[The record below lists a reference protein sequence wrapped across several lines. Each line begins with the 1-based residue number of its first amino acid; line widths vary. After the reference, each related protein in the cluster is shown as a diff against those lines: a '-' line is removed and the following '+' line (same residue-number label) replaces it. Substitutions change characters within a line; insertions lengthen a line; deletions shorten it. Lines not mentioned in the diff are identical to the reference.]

1 MAVLTNHETLRGRYT
16 PNLLLGEGRVTKVYE
31 AYDSLLEKPVALKIL
46 PTHEANEVDSFK
58 KEFQLLS
65 QINHPQIVQALD
77 FGYTENGYPFF
88 VSELID
94 GKDFKSFA
102 QALKI
107 DSVIS
112 LFIQLLETLDFL
124 HLLKIT
130 HGDLKPANI
139 LIQKQDSG
147 NATLELI
154 DLGFATA
161 GKQHNFTNWKGT
173 LGYIAPEILCGEEY
187 DHRADLYSLGVIL
200 YEIVTGGLPF
210 GKSDPLSQAKSQL
223 ESNASLI
230 FPESFPESLRS
241 MTQKLLKRNPEE
253 RYQSAFEVI
262 QEIEKLSDKKSN
274 YSITASSLVTS
285 HPLEAKD
292 SAFTIFKE
300 SYTDIQNSQKG
311 KFTLITGELGVG
323 KSSFLKECEIF
334 CQLEGVTLVRYRTV
348 SNPEDKSS
356 FYPILLKQLKLI
368 CEDVTPD
375 LLKKYEM
382 LYLTSGSS
390 ANEKVEKDSGAKR
403 SEVKKSI
410 PLDKTIYYKTL
421 SDFVFDV
428 SKALYKPLVITIDDV
443 SLLEIE
449 DLDWLSYLSSQLGN
463 SRILILAAL
472 SVGSSQSETDKKAR
486 RKEEKISNFFDSNL
500 LKVEL
505 RPLIKTECITFLN
518 EALSLSNQDQLWG
531 LIYSKTGGN
540 FLLIEKLLEFLSDR
554 RGIFRAPMGLEV
566 EETLVDN
573 FNLPEPFVSEIE
585 ERLKRLTFESLNILS
600 TAAILGIGFES
611 KVLLEILRDTT
622 EDIYSSLNEIIL
634 EGLLRF
640 EKSNKDEK
648 LCFANGLVREYIY
661 KKIDPIKID
670 KLHKKAGDVIQEIN
684 KDDIDKVTGQL
695 AYHYYLGKDFEL
707 GFKYSILAGEKAEK
721 KCDYENA
728 ISFYLQSLEYYQ
740 ESFGKFL
747 RMKEEILEKVGLLHD
762 LMGEPLKGLDYLKH
776 SYAVLREKQA
786 SPKFL
791 SKLLREIGN
800 IYLKLG
806 EFDEAILSYEK
817 GLKLLSQTNYL
828 VEKTNLLN
836 ELGLAYQRK
845 QELPKALSYL
855 RESIETLEKEKLEV
869 VQLADAYRLTGVV
882 FWMEGE
888 YESSFSCY
896 SKSAEIYKKVRDS
909 KGEGMVWNNLGILYF
924 DKGEPQKA
932 LEYLNKVLAIPE
944 IHNDTTLLSS
954 LYNNLS
960 VSYIELCEW
969 EKAEK
974 ACRENMMIKE
984 KLGSQDGIATAFN
997 NLGYIHSQKGLLD
1010 QAYAYHQ
1017 RAKRNF
1023 ERLNQKLGIAKSIYL
1038 QAIIYYQKG
1047 EFSRGIES
1055 LGEAISIFKEFS
1067 SKLGLA
1073 DSLCLLG
1080 KIRLENN
1087 EVAEAENLLR
1097 EALKLYEQQKHNFG
1111 IVDSLNGLTLIAL
1124 NRDNFNEAEAYLA
1137 QVDKLLSENQNP
1149 YLLALFKQTRG
1160 VYSQQNELLENALE
1174 ELSEAAKTLRKIHSK
1189 YELANTYVLIG
1200 EIKRQ
1205 QKHLK
1210 ASRQYLNQALVL
1222 FKELQNEKM
1231 VEAVES
1237 IIQNTG
1243 DLGAIESDRLNTVY
1257 KFSSLVNEVF
1267 DTDELL
1273 KISLDL
1279 AISLLGAER
1288 GAIILVNAVTQNLE
1302 LKVTKQIESETKED
1316 ALKISKQVITEVT
1329 KKEEPLIIEDAQLDS
1344 RVNRNMSVVMYNIL
1358 SILCVPLKIRG
1369 EVVGTIYLDHRSIP
1383 NVFSREDLEFMK
1395 AFGNLISAVLEK
1407 SQLYQNVSDELFQLR
1422 NEIVVKYNYPEVIG
1436 KSERMQEIFSLIE
1449 RVANSRTSVLLVGE
1463 SGTGKELI
1471 ANLICKRS
1479 NRADKPF
1486 VKVNCAALPESL
1498 LESELFGIEEKVA
1511 TGVTFRKGK
1520 FEQANGGTFFLD
1532 EVGDL
1537 SLSTQAKVLRV
1548 LQEREFERVGGSQT
1562 IQVDVRIIAAT
1573 NMDLEEKIQ
1582 NQTFRKDLYYRLN
1595 PITIKLPPL
1604 RERKEDIHFLVDF
1617 FVDRFTRENGKPKL
1631 KITSEV
1637 MAAFLNYPWPGN
1649 VRELSNVIEQGVL
1662 LSEGNL
1668 FPRKVLP
1675 LYLRTGTKFPT
1686 SGPTGKLNEILK
1698 SVERQIIA
1706 SVLESFGWNQ
1716 SKAAKKLGLPE
1727 STLRRKMDRLKVQ
1740 RPSKI

>member
-1 MAVLTNHETLRGRYT
+1 MAITEETLIGRYSLQI
-16 PNLLLGEGRVTKVYE
+16 PLGEGRLTRVYQ
-31 AYDSLLEKPVALKIL
+31 ARDSLFEKPVALKVL
-46 PTHEANEVDSFK
+46 QTQESSDVESFK
-58 KEFQLLS
+58 KEFELLS

-77 FGYTENGYPFF
+77 FGYTNEGYAFLAC
-88 VSELID
+88 ELIH

-107 DSVIS
+107 DRVIP
-112 LFIQLLETLDFL
+112 LFVQLLETLDFL
-124 HLLKIT
+124 HLIKIT

-139 LIQKQDSG
+139 LIQKEASG
-147 NATLELI
+147 NTTLKLI

-161 GKQHNFTNWKGT
+161 GKQHNFANWKGT
-173 LGYIAPEILCGEEY
+173 LGYIAPEILGGEEY

-210 GKSDPLSQAKSQL
+210 GESDPLSQAKSQL
-223 ESNASLI
+223 ETNASLI

-241 MTQKLLKRNPEE
+241 ITQKLLKRNPDE

-262 QEIEKLSDKKSN
+262 QEIDNLSDKKSIIFG
-274 YSITASSLVTS
+274 SASCLLNS
-285 HPLEAKD
+285 HPLSGRD
-292 SAFTIFKE
+292 SAFETFKE
-300 SYTDIQNSQKG
+300 CYTQTKNLQRG
-311 KFTLITGELGVG
+311 KFLLITGELGVG
-323 KSSFLKECEIF
+323 KSRLLKECEIF
-334 CQLEGVTLVRYRTV
+334 CQLEDATLVRHRTV

-356 FYPILLKQLKLI
+356 FYQILLKQLKLI
-368 CEDVTPD
+368 CVDVTPD

-382 LYLTSGSS
+382 LYSTSGLSP
-390 ANEKVEKDSGAKR
+390 NENVEKDSGAKR
-403 SEVKKSI
+403 SEETKSI
-410 PLDKTIYYKTL
+410 PLDKTTYYKTL

-428 SKALYKPLVITIDDV
+428 SKALDKALVISIDDA

-449 DLDWLSYLSSQLGN
+449 DLDWVSYLSSQLGN

-472 SVGSSQSETDKKAR
+472 SVGSSQSETDKEAR
-486 RKEEKISNFFDSNL
+486 RIEEKISNSFDPNL

-505 RPLIKTECITFLN
+505 KPLTKTECIAFLKQVLN
-518 EALSLSNQDQLWG
+518 LSNQDQL
-531 LIYSKTGGN
+531 LERIYSKTGGN
-540 FLLIEKLLEFLSDR
+540 FLLIEKFFKFLSDNN
-554 RGIFRAPMGLEV
+554 GIIRIHIGLEIGKNV
-566 EETLVDN
+566 LSN

-600 TAAILGIGFES
+600 TAAILGIEFES
-611 KVLLEILRDTT
+611 KLLLEILQDTIV
-622 EDIYSSLNEIIL
+622 DIYSSLNEIIS

-648 LCFANGLVREYIY
+648 LCFANDLVREHIY

-670 KLHKKAGDVIQEIN
+670 ELHKKAGDVIQEIN
-684 KDDIDKVTGQL
+684 KNDIDKVTGQL
-695 AYHYYLGKDFEL
+695 AYHYYIGKDFEL

-721 KCDYENA
+721 KCDYEKA
-728 ISFYLQSLEYYQ
+728 ISFYLQALEYYR

-747 RMKEEILEKVGLLHD
+747 RMKEEILEKIGLLYD
-762 LMGEPLKGLDYLKH
+762 LIGEPLKGLDNLKH
-776 SYAVLREKQA
+776 SYVVLREKQA

-800 IYLKLG
+800 IYVKLS
-806 EFDEAILSYEK
+806 EFDEAILNYEE
-817 GLKLLSQTNYL
+817 GLRLLSQTNYL

-836 ELGLAYQRK
+836 ELGLVYQRK
-845 QELPKALSYL
+845 QELPKSLSYL

-882 FWMEGE
+882 YWMEGE
-888 YESSFSCY
+888 YESSLSCY
-896 SKSAEIYKKVRDS
+896 SKSAEIYRRVRDS
-909 KGEGMVWNNLGILYF
+909 KGEGMVLNNLGILYF
-924 DKGEPQKA
+924 DKGEPEKA

-1017 RAKRNF
+1017 RAKRIF
-1023 ERLNQKLGIAKSIYL
+1023 ERLNQKLGIAKSNYL
-1038 QAIIYYQKG
+1038 QAIVYYQKE
-1047 EFSRGIES
+1047 EFSKGIE
-1055 LGEAISIFKEFS
+1055 LLEEAISIFKEFS
-1067 SKLGLA
+1067 SKLGQA

-1087 EVAEAENLLR
+1087 QVTEAESLFR

-1137 QVDKLLSENQNP
+1137 QVAKLLSENQNP
-1149 YLLALFKQTRG
+1149 YLLALFKQARG
-1160 VYSQQNELLENALE
+1160 VYLQQKGLLENAVE

-1200 EIKRQ
+1200 EIKQQ

-1231 VEAVES
+1231 VETVEN

-1243 DLGAIESDRLNTVY
+1243 DLSAIESDRLNTVY

-1288 GAIILVNAVTQNLE
+1288 GAVILVNPVTQYLE
-1302 LKVTKQIESETKED
+1302 LKVAKQIESETKED

-1407 SQLYQNVSDELFQLR
+1407 SQLYQKASDELFQLR

-1436 KSERMQEIFSLIE
+1436 KGEKMQEIFALIE

-1471 ANLICKRS
+1471 AHLICKRS

-1520 FEQANGGTFFLD
+1520 FEQANGGTIFLD
-1532 EVGDL
+1532 EVGDM
-1537 SLSTQAKVLRV
+1537 SLSTQAKGLRV

-1562 IQVDVRIIAAT
+1562 IHVDVRIIAAT

-1595 PITIKLPPL
+1595 PITIKLPHL
-1604 RERKEDIHFLVDF
+1604 RERKEDIPFLVDF

-1637 MAAFLNYPWPGN
+1637 MAAFMDYPWPGN

-1675 LYLRTGTKFPT
+1675 LYLRTGTKFPRP
-1686 SGPTGKLNEILK
+1686 GPTGKLNEILK
-1698 SVERQIIA
+1698 SVEKQIIT

-1716 SKAAKKLGLPE
+1716 SKAARKLGIPE
-1727 STLRRKMDRLKVQ
+1727 SSLRRKLERLKIE
-1740 RPSKI
+1740 RPRKI